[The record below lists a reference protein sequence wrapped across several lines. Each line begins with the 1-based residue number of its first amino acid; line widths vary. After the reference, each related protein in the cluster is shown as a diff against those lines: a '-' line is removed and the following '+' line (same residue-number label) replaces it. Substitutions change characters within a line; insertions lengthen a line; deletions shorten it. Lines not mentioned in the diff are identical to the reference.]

1 MKNLYTLSLIIFLL
15 FNFSLFS
22 QDKNKVIDGVLE
34 ESYSNSQLEILAH
47 ELLDDIGPR
56 LVGTPQ
62 MQKVFYD

>member
-47 ELLDDIGPR
+47 ELGSHKFLGD
-56 LVGTPQ
+56 
-62 MQKVFYD
+62 